1 MEARVGGRCGW
12 WTWGGGNSRSKAC
25 VCQDGGTSRLLP
37 RQDCATTT
45 ISTLLQTN
53 KQKQR
58 HLSRSLRRTLV
69 RAAHRV
75 ERHLLDWTVAA
86 KLGFLGD
93 GRREGGLTPLLHN
106 NNICICF
113 DSYLIYIHTKKQA
126 TLWGGLA
133 GTAGWDAIVFRW
145 NALAED
151 VLTALP
157 VFVCFARRLIH
168 RSIDCGFFFFPLEPG
183 RQLSHTGW

>member
-1 MEARVGGRCGW
+1 MAWRRELVVGAVGGRGVVVIHGRRRVFVR
-12 WTWGGGNSRSKAC
+12 TSGLLGYF
-25 VCQDGGTSRLLP
+25 QDKIVLL
-37 RQDCATTT
+37 
-45 ISTLLQTN
+45 LLFLHFYKQTN

-113 DSYLIYIHTKKQA
+113 DSYLIYIHTKKKLLCGGDLQA
-126 TLWGGLA
+126 RQGGTQSFFAGTLWRK
-133 GTAGWDAIVFRW
+133 TF
-145 NALAED
+145 
-151 VLTALP
+151 
-157 VFVCFARRLIH
+157 
-168 RSIDCGFFFFPLEPG
+168 
-183 RQLSHTGW
+183 